1 MIVEERIYTLHPGK
15 LAEYVGIYQAE
26 GMPIQMKIIGSMLGY
41 FTTEFGPLNQ
51 VVHLWGYQ
59 SFEERARKR
68 AELQAHPDWKAYLAK
83 TRHLIHSQENKILNP
98 TAFSPIR

>member
-83 TRHLIHSQENKILNP
+83 TRHLLLSQENKILNP

>member
-26 GMPIQMKIIGSMLGY
+26 GMPIQMKILGRMIGY

-51 VVHLWGYQ
+51 VVHIWGYE

-68 AELQAHPDWKAYLAK
+68 AELQAQPEWKSYLAK
-83 TRHLIHSQENKILNP
+83 TRHLIQTQENKILNP
-98 TAFSPIR
+98 TVFSPIR